1 MDFSD
6 LPLHDGLV
14 KTISINWSGKSAE
27 IFLDCFLKPNQNAQP
42 CVLTFSGIS
51 SVNVPMTAP
60 WGESNSINTAR
71 VQKNIFKI
79 ELQSGDIL
87 QLKAET
93 FGFDTIGL

>member
-1 MDFSD
+1 
-6 LPLHDGLV
+6 
-14 KTISINWSGKSAE
+14 
-27 IFLDCFLKPNQNAQP
+27 
-42 CVLTFSGIS
+42 
-51 SVNVPMTAP
+51 MTAP

-71 VQKNIFKI
+71 VQKNIFQI